1 MTDEILRRFERTFL
15 GKMVI
20 AEIDRPVGYVHKK
33 GEKTLIYPINY
44 GYVPDVIG
52 GDGEELDVY
61 IIDGTVAARRVEA
74 RVIAIIFR
82 ENDCE
87 DKLVAA
93 IDGLPRSVAEIRRTV
108 DFQEK
113 YYVSSIEVL
122 DE

>member
-1 MTDEILRRFERTFL
+1 MTDESLRSFERAFL
-15 GKMVI
+15 GKTVM

-52 GDGEELDVY
+52 GDGEELDIY
-61 IIDGTVAARRVEA
+61 IIDGTVAASRAEA

-93 IDGLPRSVAEIRRTV
+93 IDGLPRSVAEIRRAV

-113 YYVSSIEVL
+113 YYISSIEVL

>member
-1 MTDEILRRFERTFL
+1 MTDESLRVIERAFL
-15 GKMVI
+15 GKTVI

-33 GEKTLIYPINY
+33 GAKTLVYPINY
-44 GYVPDVIG
+44 GYLPDVIG

-61 IIDGTVAARRVEA
+61 IIDSTVAEKRTEA

-93 IDGLPRSVAEIRRTV
+93 IDGLPRSIAEIRRAV